1 MPSTCKIYR
10 RFLLHSRRRRNTF
23 QNFLPGWDE
32 LTYID
37 TYISSVSLLKLEE
50 SGKSRRNCPSKV
62 DDIPCRSGIFSLA
75 LSGSNC
81 FKACQDPHAT
91 IEGKI
96 HLMREVLSCQEQKW
110 CTVWYWSFF
119 FEFSSNVMSPIP
131 SWNSIKGR
139 QFDWSHRNP

>member
-1 MPSTCKIYR
+1 MPSTCKNYR
-10 RFLLHSRRRRNTF
+10 RFLLHSRRRNTL
-23 QNFLPGWDE
+23 QKFLPGWDE

-37 TYISSVSLLKLEE
+37 TYTSSVSVLKLE
-50 SGKSRRNCPSKV
+50 GKSSGNCSSKG

-75 LSGSNC
+75 LSTGSNC

-119 FEFSSNVMSPIP
+119 SEFSSNVMSPIP

-139 QFDWSHRNP
+139 QFDWSCRNP